1 MPGNRRL
8 IPAIVYFA
16 DADKIREGL
25 CAHNLCLGVARDKIV
40 TIVKLFDI
48 AKCQRCGGRMPWP
61 SRSRDLCPA
70 CEPEAEQLAGGLGG
84 ELDPEILEKESAS
97 APFGEIAPLREYIDL
112 SGILGSLQIQSAS
125 VPEYHPFSHV
135 LLVHPKMPVRG
146 LAYSLVGHAIIISL
160 LLFVSA
166 LHLGTTTF
174 HMTREMLEQ
183 NYTLTY
189 YRPSD
194 LLPLMSSPKPGPK
207 DPAGERPQVK
217 PSKGSTSYHP
227 TQTTQSSPAKP
238 DNPNQTVIQPKTPEI
253 IKKDLKLPNIV
264 VWNVEEPKTDM
275 VKLAGKTATPL
286 ASMAMPAPQI
296 KVQDSEVKNV
306 DRSLAELNI
315 KMDLINA
322 QPKMMV
328 QPGSSPEWAI
338 GNESGKS
345 DELIN
350 ISGSP
355 GDASLKNLVVLSA
368 NPSLPTLGGLRVPPG
383 SRSGAFSISPEGN
396 RAGSPDGVDEGSLG
410 GGVPGGGGTGGTG
423 SGAGGGR
430 DIAQIRIPGLS
441 VRGGGAQMPSPGVV
455 GTVRPNFSEMVTI
468 EEPAE
473 SYNITI
479 VEGRSGGAGLGVYG
493 VLTGKRNYTVFIP
506 MPGGRWIMQFSEIP
520 DPKENSASAASPNQA
535 TASQLTIGM
544 GEAMTQPRPYRKVD
558 PGRPEDE
565 ELAKLRGLT
574 VLYAIIRKDGTID
587 MVRVVRSL
595 NSALDDRAMEALK
608 KWKFKPALLGA
619 NPIEVQALFG
629 IPFKPQLTR
638 P

>member
-1 MPGNRRL
+1 MS
-8 IPAIVYFA
+8 
-16 DADKIREGL
+16 
-25 CAHNLCLGVARDKIV
+25 
-40 TIVKLFDI
+40 
-48 AKCQRCGGRMPWP
+48 WP
-61 SRSRDLCPA
+61 SRGKDLCPD
-70 CEPEAEQLAGGLGG
+70 CEREAEQLVNDLNKD
-84 ELDPEILEKESAS
+84 LDPEVLEKANAPETLVEAAPSEESM
-97 APFGEIAPLREYIDL
+97 DL
-112 SGILGSLQIQSAS
+112 AEILGSLQIQTAGT
-125 VPEYHPFSHV
+125 PEYQPFSHM
-135 LLVHPKMPVRG
+135 LLVQSKMPVRG
-146 LAYSLVGHAIIISL
+146 LAYSVVGHAIVISL

-166 LHLGTTTF
+166 LHLGTSTF

-189 YRPSD
+189 YRPSE

-207 DPAGERPQVK
+207 DPAGERPRVT

-227 TQTTQSSPAKP
+227 TQTTQSAPVKP
-238 DNPNQTVIQPKTPEI
+238 DNPNQTVVQPKTPDVV

-264 VWNVEEPKTDM
+264 VWNVEEPKTDL

-286 ASMAMPAPQI
+286 SNMTLPAPQI
-296 KVQDSEVKNV
+296 KVHDSEVKNV

-315 KMDLINA
+315 KTDLINT

-328 QPGSSPEWAI
+328 QPGASPEWAV

-350 ISGSP
+350 IPGSP

-368 NPSLPTLGGLRVPPG
+368 NPSLPTPGSLRVPAG
-383 SRSGAFSISPEGN
+383 NRSGAFSISPEGN
-396 RAGSPDGVDEGSLG
+396 RTGSPDGMDEGLVG
-410 GGVPGGGGTGGTG
+410 GGVHGGGGSGGNG

-430 DIAQIRIPGLS
+430 DIAQIRIPGIS
-441 VRGGGAQMPSPGVV
+441 VKGGGAQMPSPGAV
-455 GTVRPNFSEMVTI
+455 GSVRPNFSEMVTI

-506 MPGGRWIMQFSEIP
+506 MPGGRWIMQFSEMP
-520 DPKENSASAASPNQA
+520 DPKENGAPSVSSNRAPSG
-535 TASQLTIGM
+535 QLTIGM
-544 GEAMTQPRPYRKVD
+544 GEAIAQPRPYRKVD

-574 VLYAIIRKDGTID
+574 VLFAIIRKDGVID
-587 MVRVVRSL
+587 RVRVVRSL
-595 NSALDDRAMEALK
+595 NPALDDRAMEALK
-608 KWKFKPALLGA
+608 KWKFKPALLG
-619 NPIEVQALFG
+619 NDPIEVQALFG

>member
-1 MPGNRRL
+1 MS
-8 IPAIVYFA
+8 
-16 DADKIREGL
+16 
-25 CAHNLCLGVARDKIV
+25 
-40 TIVKLFDI
+40 
-48 AKCQRCGGRMPWP
+48 WP
-61 SRSRDLCPA
+61 SRGKDLCPD
-70 CEPEAEQLAGGLGG
+70 CEREAEQLVNDLNKD
-84 ELDPEILEKESAS
+84 LDPEVLEKANAPETLVEAAPSEESM
-97 APFGEIAPLREYIDL
+97 DL
-112 SGILGSLQIQSAS
+112 AEILGSLQIQTAGT
-125 VPEYHPFSHV
+125 PEYQPFSHM
-135 LLVHPKMPVRG
+135 LLVQSKMPVRG
-146 LAYSLVGHAIIISL
+146 LAYSVVGHAIVISL

-166 LHLGTTTF
+166 LHLGTSTF

-207 DPAGERPQVK
+207 DPAGERPRVT

-227 TQTTQSSPAKP
+227 TQTTQSAPVKP
-238 DNPNQTVIQPKTPEI
+238 DNPNQTVVQPKTPDVV

-264 VWNVEEPKTDM
+264 VWNVEEPKTDL

-286 ASMAMPAPQI
+286 SNMTLPAPQI
-296 KVQDSEVKNV
+296 KVHDSEVKNV

-315 KMDLINA
+315 KTDLINT

-328 QPGSSPEWAI
+328 QPGASPEWAV

-350 ISGSP
+350 IPGSP

-368 NPSLPTLGGLRVPPG
+368 NPSLPTPGSLRVPAG
-383 SRSGAFSISPEGN
+383 NRSGAFSISPEGN
-396 RAGSPDGVDEGSLG
+396 RTGSPDGMDEGLVG
-410 GGVPGGGGTGGTG
+410 GGVHGGGGTGGNG

-430 DIAQIRIPGLS
+430 DIAQIRIPGIS
-441 VRGGGAQMPSPGVV
+441 VKGGGAQMPSPGAV
-455 GTVRPNFSEMVTI
+455 GSVRPNFSEMVTI

-506 MPGGRWIMQFSEIP
+506 MPGGRWIMQFSEMP
-520 DPKENSASAASPNQA
+520 DPKENGAPSVSSNRAPSG
-535 TASQLTIGM
+535 QLTIGM
-544 GEAMTQPRPYRKVD
+544 GEAIAQPRPYRKVD

-574 VLYAIIRKDGTID
+574 VLFAIIRKDGAID
-587 MVRVVRSL
+587 RVRVVRSL
-595 NSALDDRAMEALK
+595 NPALDDRAMEALK
-608 KWKFKPALLGA
+608 KWKFKPALLG
-619 NPIEVQALFG
+619 NDPIEVQALFG